1 MLIDSF
7 HAGWL
12 ADLSAH
18 HASLPEG
25 ACLVMLIDGA
35 FVPGLFR
42 ELDSNPSLL
51 FEALPGCSEATRDVS
66 PFLVRFDPADSSLV
80 RVLSRCEGRPMVS
93 VIATFET
100 IDRLYERLAAWCVV
114 QVDGQRFNFRFP
126 DTRRLPAIF
135 AALTGRQR
143 AEMAGRALGWR
154 YIGRDGAW
162 RQLACAL
169 PDDEPPV
176 TVHAQLDE
184 AQFARLVSD
193 SEPDEMWALLEARGM
208 ATHLPPSRRH
218 ALLVSALSLAREG
231 RLDILDA
238 ARWCTA
244 CLRMDGVDDM
254 ATLAA
259 RFAAWTTENVR
270 TDDEI
275 VSATA

>member
-1 MLIDSF
+1 MIDPF

-18 HASLPEG
+18 HAALPEG
-25 ACLVMLIDGA
+25 ARLVMLIDGA

-42 ELDSNPSLL
+42 ELDGSPSLL
-51 FEALPGCSEATRDVS
+51 FESLPGCSEATRDVS
-66 PFLVRFDPADSSLV
+66 PFLVPFDPADSSLV
-80 RVLSRCEGRPMVS
+80 RVLSRCEGWPMVS
-93 VIATFET
+93 AIATFET
-100 IDRLYERLAAWCVV
+100 VDRLYERLAAWCVV
-114 QVDGQRFNFRFP
+114 EVDGQRFNFRFA
-126 DTRRLPAIF
+126 DTRRLQAIL
-135 AALTGRQR
+135 AALTDKQR
-143 AEMAGRALGWR
+143 AEMAGRVLSWR

-169 PDDEPPV
+169 PEDAPPV
-176 TVHAQLDE
+176 TAHAQLDE
-184 AQFARLVSD
+184 EQFARLVSD
-193 SEPDEMWALLEARGM
+193 SEPDEIWAQLEGRGA
-208 ATHLPPSRRH
+208 ATHFPPSRRH
-218 ALLVSALSLAREG
+218 ALLVSALSLARER

-238 ARWCTA
+238 ARWCSA